1 MTTAS
6 PPAAAQPMRI
16 RAQASGDKT
25 LVRVLMLHEME
36 SGVRRDTAGKLIP
49 AWHIQE
55 VVATL
60 NGKTVLSAQFGAAVS
75 KDPFLQFSFKGGK
88 PGDKLAVRWKDNRG
102 TSRSDE
108 TTVA

>member
-1 MTTAS
+1 MTTANAS
-6 PPAAAQPMRI
+6 PAPQPMRM

-25 LVRVLMLHEME
+25 QVRVLMLHEME
-36 SGVRRDTAGKLIP
+36 SGMRRDTGGKVIP

-60 NGKTVLSAQFGAAVS
+60 NGKTVLSAQFGPAVS
-75 KDPFLQFSFKGGK
+75 KDPVLQFSVKGGK
-88 PGDKLAVRWKDNRG
+88 PGDKLVVRWKDNRG
-102 TSRSDE
+102 ATRSDE